1 MICLLENTEFLLNKS
16 LIFSCVYFQGQEI
29 HIKLP
34 TDISEQ
40 MKNQH
45 DRTRFR
51 DAISNLGFPSLDHPE
66 VPDSNPFTPTESLIK
81 TSTLNPTSFSA
92 DFEPNSKIM
101 HPKQARNW
109 EEELTTDFTTFRYEH
124 HPHFLTYFICYV
136 HMCPFTMSGIPLSCI
151 NDSLSIRS
159 FPSLEYTLRKISIF
173 CL

>member
-1 MICLLENTEFLLNKS
+1 MKIKLDF
-16 LIFSCVYFQGQEI
+16 FFFHFQGQEI

-66 VPDSNPFTPTESLIK
+66 VPDSNPFTPTESTIK
-81 TSTLNPTSFSA
+81 TSTLNPTSV

-109 EEELTTDFTTFRYEH
+109 EEELTTDFTTFRYDH
-124 HPHFLTYFICYV
+124 HFLASFLTASI
-136 HMCPFTMSGIPLSCI
+136 
-151 NDSLSIRS
+151 SLRGPRS
-159 FPSLEYTLRKISIF
+159 
-173 CL
+173 